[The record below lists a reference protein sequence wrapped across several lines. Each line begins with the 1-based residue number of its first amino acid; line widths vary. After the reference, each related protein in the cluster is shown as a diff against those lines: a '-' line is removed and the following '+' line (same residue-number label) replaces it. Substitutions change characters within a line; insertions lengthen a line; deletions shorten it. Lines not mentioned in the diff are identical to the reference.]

1 MGTAILRLI
10 VLSILVLFKFLIIL
24 LLLLLLFL
32 LFVPLPPL
40 LLPLPLFFTFELFMS
55 LFLIDGVDEWRDH
68 FVLVDLFLD
77 FVEGDG
83 FLLESRPT
91 ALLLLLSPLKFIL
104 VILILF
110 RHHSQRFQ
118 NELLVFGGFAFL
130 VYFVRQ
136 LNFFFIRLAAILD
149 RFLNNFGLFLNL
161 MLQRGQRARFIDINL
176 A

>member
-83 FLLESRPT
+83 FLLESCPA

-104 VILILF
+104 IILILF
-110 RHHSQRFQ
+110 
-118 NELLVFGGFAFL
+118 
-130 VYFVRQ
+130 
-136 LNFFFIRLAAILD
+136 
-149 RFLNNFGLFLNL
+149 
-161 MLQRGQRARFIDINL
+161 
-176 A
+176 